1 MSFPVNPIS
10 ILFRHPARHKALLLL
25 LLALWVCSFRV
36 QPVQASPISNIS
48 VPNVSGT
55 ITPSA
60 NGEGDL
66 NLESDALRASTPD
79 KIAASLIDS
88 DSAATNSPANAPKSA
103 LYTAA
108 QRWGYSFDPHGD
120 NNTFVSLADFNHA
133 GIKGVFFQDW
143 NYTNAQGPYSG
154 LEYFPMVGAY
164 TVYLPQQ
171 CSDVTNTV
179 KQNSGKYPNGTRWIV
194 GNEIGFDIVPPM
206 SPQAYAQH
214 FLNWRDCIKKINAS
228 FLVGSG
234 AILDQKIILPG
245 KGGACSPTLK
255 FNDGTNYSGYSYWVA
270 YLDTIKSLYPNDST
284 KLPDFYTAHGY
295 MHCAPASPPGN
306 SGWWNVKYFKTE
318 IRNYRK
324 LLNAEGERNKELII
338 NEFSPLYH
346 DPSIKIT
353 AVDYMQFLCRTGGF
367 MLTATDPLTGNP
379 NDGNRLVQRWMWYN
393 LNVGFLPDAH
403 FPALALINNKNLV
416 TKLGRGYN
424 ALASAPVPPANC
436 ASWAASIQ

>member
-1 MSFPVNPIS
+1 MSFPVKPIS
-10 ILFRHPARHKALLLL
+10 NLFRHQARHKALLLV
-25 LLALWVCSFRV
+25 LLALWVCSFRA
-36 QPVQASPISNIS
+36 QPVQASATSNIS
-48 VPNVSGT
+48 ALNVPGT
-55 ITPSA
+55 INPSTIAQA
-60 NGEGDL
+60 NS
-66 NLESDALRASTPD
+66 NRESHALRASTPD
-79 KIAASLIDS
+79 RIAATLIDS
-88 DSAATNSPANAPKSA
+88 DSAATNSPAQAPKSA

-164 TVYLPQQ
+164 AVYLPQQ

-179 KQNSGKYPNGTRWIV
+179 NQNSAKYPNGTRWIV
-194 GNEIGFDIVPPM
+194 GNEIGFDLNL

-214 FLNWRDCIKKINAS
+214 FINWRNCIKNLAAARHVTYY
-228 FLVGSG
+228 VGSG

-245 KGGACSPTLK
+245 KGGACAPTLEYQV
-255 FNDGTNYSGYSYWVA
+255 GTNYSGYSYWVT
-270 YLDTIKSLYPNDST
+270 YLDSIKTIDAS

-318 IRNYRK
+318 IKNYRK
-324 LLNAEGERNKELII
+324 LMNAQGERNKELII

-393 LNVGFLPDAH
+393 LNIGFLPDAH

-424 ALASAPVPPANC
+424 ALASAPAPPADC
-436 ASWAASIQ
+436 ATWAASIR